1 MPKLG
6 VNVDHIATLRQAR
19 GTIFPDP
26 IKAAS
31 ICEKAGADSI
41 VCHLRQDRRHI
52 QDRDVYILR
61 KIIKTKFNL
70 EMSTIEEIVKIA
82 LKVKP
87 DEATLVP
94 ERRKELTTEGGL
106 DVVRY
111 KTKITKVVERLLKS
125 GIFVSLFIDPDKRQI
140 EASKE
145 VGAPFIEIHTG
156 NYAEAKNAMPA
167 YRQADKRR
175 VELNK
180 IKEAV
185 KFAKCLGLR
194 VNAGHGLDYDN
205 VKPIAKIPDLEA
217 LNIGF
222 SIISRAVFAGLD
234 KAVSEMKGLITK

>member
-6 VNVDHIATLRQAR
+6 VNVDHVATLRQAR

-26 IKAAS
+26 VKAAS
-31 ICEKAGADSI
+31 MCEKAGADSI
-41 VCHLRQDRRHI
+41 ICHLRQDRRHI
-52 QDRDVYILR
+52 QDKDVYTLR
-61 KIIKTKFNL
+61 KTVKTKFNL

-106 DVVRY
+106 DVVKNRV
-111 KTKITKVVERLLKS
+111 KVAKAVERLLKK
-125 GIFVSLFIDPDKRQI
+125 GIFVSLFIDADKKQI

-156 NYAEAKNAMPA
+156 SYAEAKDS
-167 YRQADKRR
+167 YKRR
-175 VELNK
+175 GELNK
-180 IKEAV
+180 IKEATRYARV
-185 KFAKCLGLR
+185 LGLK
-194 VNAGHGLDYDN
+194 VNAGHGLDYSN
-205 VKPIAKIPDLEA
+205 VRDVAKIPNIGE

-222 SIISRAVFAGLD
+222 SIISRAVFVGLG
-234 KAVSEMKGLITK
+234 KAVSEMKRLIR

>member
-6 VNVDHIATLRQAR
+6 VNIDHVATIRQAR
-19 GTIFPDP
+19 KTILPDP
-26 IKAAS
+26 VKAAY

-52 QDRDVYILR
+52 QDKDVYILR
-61 KIIKTKFNL
+61 KTVKTKFNL

-82 LKVKP
+82 LKIRP

-94 ERRKELTTEGGL
+94 EKRKELTTEGGL

-111 KTKITKVVERLLKS
+111 KDKIRKATDRLLEK
-125 GIFVSLFIDPDKRQI
+125 GVFVSLFIDPDKRQI
-140 EASKE
+140 DASKD
-145 VGAPFIEIHTG
+145 VNVPFVELHTG
-156 NYAEAKNAMPA
+156 AYANVNTAHEKN
-167 YRQADKRR
+167 K
-175 VELNK
+175 ELKK

-185 KFAKCLGLR
+185 RYAKCLGLK

-205 VKPIAKIPDLEA
+205 VGPIAKIPGVEE

-222 SIISRAVFAGLD
+222 SIIARAVFTGLD
-234 KAVSEMKGLITK
+234 EAVTKMRKLIE

>member
-6 VNVDHIATLRQAR
+6 VNVDHVATLRQAR
-19 GTIFPDP
+19 GVTFPDP
-26 IKAAS
+26 VKAAS
-31 ICEKAGADSI
+31 ICERAGADSI
-41 VCHLRQDRRHI
+41 ICHLRQDRRHI
-52 QDRDVYILR
+52 QDKDVYTLR
-61 KIIKTKFNL
+61 KTVKTKFNL

-94 ERRKELTTEGGL
+94 EKRRELTTEGGL
-106 DVVRY
+106 DVVKNR
-111 KTKITKVVERLLKS
+111 IKVARAVERLLKK
-125 GIFVSLFIDPDKRQI
+125 GIFVSLFIDADKRQI

-156 NYAEAKNAMPA
+156 TYAEAKDS
-167 YRQADKRR
+167 RKKR

-180 IKEAV
+180 IKEATRYAGV
-185 KFAKCLGLR
+185 LGLK
-194 VNAGHGLDYDN
+194 VNAGHGLDYTN
-205 VKPIAKIPDLEA
+205 VKDIAKIPNMEE

-234 KAVSEMKGLITK
+234 KAVREMKRLIK

>member
-26 IKAAS
+26 VKAAS
-31 ICEKAGADSI
+31 ICESAGADSI
-41 VCHLRQDRRHI
+41 ICHLRQDRRHI
-52 QDRDVYILR
+52 QDKDVYTLR
-61 KIIKTKFNL
+61 KTVKTKFNL

-94 ERRKELTTEGGL
+94 EKRRELTTEGGL
-106 DVVRY
+106 DVVKNR
-111 KTKITKVVERLLKS
+111 IKVARAVERLLKK
-125 GIFVSLFIDPDKRQI
+125 GIFVSLFIDADKRQI

-156 NYAEAKNAMPA
+156 TYAEAKGS
-167 YRQADKRR
+167 RKKR

-180 IKEAV
+180 IKEATRYAGV
-185 KFAKCLGLR
+185 LGLK
-194 VNAGHGLDYDN
+194 VNAGHGLDYTN
-205 VKPIAKIPDLEA
+205 VKDIAKIPNMEE

-234 KAVSEMKGLITK
+234 KAVREMKRLIK

>member
-26 IKAAS
+26 VKAAS
-31 ICEKAGADSI
+31 ICESAGADSI
-41 VCHLRQDRRHI
+41 ICHLRQDRRHI
-52 QDRDVYILR
+52 QDKDVYTLR
-61 KIIKTKFNL
+61 KTVKTKFNL

-94 ERRKELTTEGGL
+94 EKRRELTTEGGL
-106 DVVRY
+106 DVVKNR
-111 KTKITKVVERLLKS
+111 IKVARAVERLLKK
-125 GIFVSLFIDPDKRQI
+125 GIFVSLFIDADKRQI

-156 NYAEAKNAMPA
+156 TYAEAKDS
-167 YRQADKRR
+167 RKKR

-180 IKEAV
+180 IKEATRYAGV
-185 KFAKCLGLR
+185 LGLK
-194 VNAGHGLDYDN
+194 VNAGHGLDYTN
-205 VKPIAKIPDLEA
+205 VKDIAKIPNMEE

-222 SIISRAVFAGLD
+222 SIISRAVFVGLD
-234 KAVSEMKGLITK
+234 KAVREMKKLIK